1 MFNILVPIKTISLSF
16 LLILHNVTIIYY
28 FGDMFSVSISPSDS
42 CFCFSLDI
50 CFFLIRY
57 LIL

>member
-28 FGDMFSVSISPSDS
+28 FGDIFSVSISPSDLLLLLHGYL
-42 CFCFSLDI
+42 FFS
-50 CFFLIRY
+50 
-57 LIL
+57 